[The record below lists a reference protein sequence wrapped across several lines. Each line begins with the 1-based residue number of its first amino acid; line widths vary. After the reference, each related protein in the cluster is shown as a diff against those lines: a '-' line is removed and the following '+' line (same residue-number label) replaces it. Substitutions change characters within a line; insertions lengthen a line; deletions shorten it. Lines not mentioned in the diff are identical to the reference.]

1 MQLAYN
7 ICQKKTDNFLI
18 GVQENEHDDVGSL
31 HVEQFQS
38 TCKEL
43 PLDTESECARQN
55 TSEREIREFAA
66 RKGFITID
74 FRMELAHCGR

>member
-1 MQLAYN
+1 
-7 ICQKKTDNFLI
+7 
-18 GVQENEHDDVGSL
+18 VQENEHDDAAPFTWSNFRA
-31 HVEQFQS
+31 HMQRA
-38 TCKEL
+38 L

-74 FRMELAHCGR
+74 FHMELALWQITFVLHK